1 MDPSLRVLP
10 ARVLT
15 AAFVVALGWA
25 AGAAGLPSSYR
36 FAALVAGVLVAL
48 VRPDAVG
55 VPAWAFSA
63 GRAATGVV
71 LGTYLR
77 SCWRS
82 RRCACW

>member
-25 AGAAGLPSSYR
+25 AGAAGQPSSYL

-48 VRPDAVG
+48 VRPGAVG
-55 VPAWAFSA
+55 VPAWAFTA
-63 GRAATGVV
+63 GQAATGVV

-77 SCWRS
+77 SCWPS
-82 RRCACW
+82 RRCAC